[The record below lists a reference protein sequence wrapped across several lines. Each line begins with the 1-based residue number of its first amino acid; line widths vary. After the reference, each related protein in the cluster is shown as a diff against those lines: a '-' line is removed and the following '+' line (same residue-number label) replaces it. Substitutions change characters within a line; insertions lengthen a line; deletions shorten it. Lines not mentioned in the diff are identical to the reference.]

1 MTGYRALSRAFVK
14 SYPVL
19 VEGFQ
24 LETDIT
30 LFAAQARLRVLGIP
44 IRYVDRPE
52 GSYSKLN
59 TFKDGFRVL
68 STIFTIFRQCN
79 PLVFFSFVAA
89 CCVGLSILCGSV
101 VIGEWL
107 ATHFVTR
114 VPLAVLSVAFGL
126 LGAIALGTGFTLDAV
141 NYHRRLQLE
150 ALLQQNTTPRFFLRC
165 SSPSSSIERS

>member
-24 LETDIT
+24 LETDIS
-30 LFAAQARLRVLGIP
+30 LFAAQARLRVFGIP

-79 PLVFFSFVAA
+79 PLVFF
-89 CCVGLSILCGSV
+89 
-101 VIGEWL
+101 
-107 ATHFVTR
+107 
-114 VPLAVLSVAFGL
+114 L
-126 LGAIALGTGFTLDAV
+126 L
-141 NYHRRLQLE
+141 
-150 ALLQQNTTPRFFLRC
+150 
-165 SSPSSSIERS
+165 

>member
-1 MTGYRALSRAFVK
+1 M
-14 SYPVL
+14 L

-24 LETDIT
+24 LETDIS
-30 LFAAQARLRVLGIP
+30 LFAAQARLRVFGIP

-89 CCVGLSILCGSV
+89 CCVVLSVLCGAV

-107 ATHFVTR
+107 TTHFVTR

-126 LGAIALGTGFTLDAV
+126 LGAIALGTGFTLDAI

-150 ALLQQNTTPRFFLRC
+150 AHLQQSTTPRFSLRRSS
-165 SSPSSSIERS
+165 SSPVIERS